1 MAEQPRLAA
10 QTRSQAEIEDS
21 FRKVLED
28 VRDVAAKLQPY
39 CNTIQEMLEL
49 VELGTMNDA
58 QLRIILKEVTAQPVK
73 VQR

>member
-1 MAEQPRLAA
+1 
-10 QTRSQAEIEDS
+10 
-21 FRKVLED
+21 
-28 VRDVAAKLQPY
+28 
-39 CNTIQEMLEL
+39 MLEL